1 MQQSQSPLRQYLEI
15 LRRQAW
21 LVVLVPVI
29 ALVATVVF
37 FATQEPV
44 YRASTTLVVGERA
57 REDLRP
63 VLGSTSLTRTL
74 TNLIESDLVARSVI
88 RELDLNVSKERFLQ
102 KLRVEVLPDTSVLDV
117 HYDSTDPDAALRVI
131 SELATI
137 FTRRLDE
144 TLGVTEGGAS
154 SSSESFGL
162 VVRVFDAPHVEA
174 DPVKRSE
181 ATALA
186 FAGVLGLALGIVLAV
201 ARDALDS
208 RIRDRKDAEGWF
220 GAPVLGALPK
230 GMRGKPPPGIG
241 PKSASDARHEAERV
255 ASLDLLRAKLEFTQQ
270 LGAPARTLVVTSA
283 TADEGKSTVTAS
295 LALTL
300 ARAGKRVICVDA
312 DMRRPSLHRFLGFSP
327 EAPGLADVFKSDVD
341 LEDVLLPIDFGGS
354 DGNGVGPSDS
364 TGRLEILP
372 AGTLT
377 STLSRPLSPEA
388 AAALMELLHERAEYT
403 IFDAPPLF
411 VADAFPLAV
420 QSDGVLVVARRG
432 RTTMKQAES
441 VRLTLEGLG
450 VTRVGIV
457 LTDAQPVDTY
467 A

>member
-1 MQQSQSPLRQYLEI
+1 MQQSESPLRQYLEI

-21 LVVLVPVI
+21 LVVLIPVV
-29 ALVATVVF
+29 ALGATILF

-44 YRASTTLVVGERA
+44 YRASTTLVAGERP

-74 TNLIESDLVARSVI
+74 TNLLESDLVARSVI
-88 RELDLNVSKERFLQ
+88 RELDLDVSKERFLE
-102 KLRVEVLPDTSVLDV
+102 KLKVEVLPDTSVLEV
-117 HYDSTDPDAALRVI
+117 SYDSTDPDAALSVI
-131 SELATI
+131 TELATI

-144 TLGVTEGGAS
+144 TLGVNDGGS
-154 SSSESFGL
+154 SSRAESFDL

-174 DPVKRSE
+174 EPVERSE
-181 ATALA
+181 ATAIA

-201 ARDALDS
+201 GRDALDS

-270 LGAPARTLVVTSA
+270 RGAPARTVVVTSA
-283 TADEGKSTVTAS
+283 TSEEGKSTVAAS

-300 ARAGKRVICVDA
+300 ARAGKHVICVDA
-312 DMRRPSLHRFLGFSP
+312 DMRRPSLHRLLGFSG
-327 EAPGLADVFKSDVD
+327 EAPGLADVFKSDVG
-341 LEDVLLPIDFGGS
+341 LEDVLLPIDFGGN
-354 DGNGVGPSDS
+354 DGNGVGPSDLR
-364 TGRLEILP
+364 GRLEVLP
-372 AGTLT
+372 AGTVT
-377 STLSRPLSPEA
+377 SPLSGPLSPEA

-403 IFDAPPLF
+403 IFDAPSLL

-420 QSDGVLVVARRG
+420 QSDQVLVVARRG
-432 RTTMKQAES
+432 RTTMEQAES

-450 VTRVGIV
+450 VKRVGIV
-457 LTDAQPVDTY
+457 LTDAQPVDTD

>member
-21 LVVLVPVI
+21 LVVLVPLI
-29 ALVATVVF
+29 ALAATAGF
-37 FATQEPV
+37 FAMQEPV
-44 YRASTTLVVGERA
+44 YRASTTLVAGERP

-88 RELDLNVSKERFLQ
+88 RELDLKVSKERFLE

-117 HYDSTDPDAALRVI
+117 NYDSTDPDTALRVI

-144 TLGVTEGGAS
+144 TLGVAEGGAS

-174 DPVKRSE
+174 EPVKRSE

-186 FAGVLGLALGIVLAV
+186 FAGVLGLALGILLAI

-270 LGAPARTLVVTSA
+270 LGAPARTVVVTSA
-283 TADEGKSTVTAS
+283 TAEEGKSTVAAS

-312 DMRRPSLHRFLGFSP
+312 DMRRPSLHRLLGFSG
-327 EAPGLADVFKSDVD
+327 ESPGLADVFKSDVE

-354 DGNGVGPSDS
+354 DGVGPSDS
-364 TGRLEILP
+364 RGRLEVLP

-377 STLSRPLSPEA
+377 STLSGPLSPEA

-411 VADAFPLAV
+411 VADVFPLAV
-420 QSDGVLVVARRG
+420 QSDQVLVVARRG
-432 RTTMKQAES
+432 KTTMQQAES

-450 VTRVGIV
+450 VKRVGIV

>member
-1 MQQSQSPLRQYLEI
+1 MQPSQSPLLQYLQI

-88 RELDLNVSKERFLQ
+88 GALDLNVSKERFLQ

-174 DPVKRSE
+174 EPVKRSE

-270 LGAPARTLVVTSA
+270 LGAPARTVVITSA
-283 TADEGKSTVTAS
+283 TTEEGKSTVAAS

-312 DMRRPSLHRFLGFSP
+312 DMRRPSLHRLLGFSG
-327 EAPGLADVFKSDVD
+327 EAPGLADVFKSDVE

-354 DGNGVGPSDS
+354 DGVGPSDS
-364 TGRLEILP
+364 RGRLEVLP

-377 STLSRPLSPEA
+377 STLSGPLSPEA

-411 VADAFPLAV
+411 VADVFPLAV
-420 QSDGVLVVARRG
+420 QSDQVLVVARRG
-432 RTTMKQAES
+432 KTTMQQAES

-450 VTRVGIV
+450 VKRVGIV